1 MKYFTVQYVSQKTL
15 HPDGYKTFTSF
26 VAADTKHAA
35 KLKSLEI
42 LAAEDPA
49 CCMMYKVPR
58 LDEISQESYL
68 RSTSAS
74 GAPAP
79 LDMAAIDQLCALL
92 AIFGEQDEYDDAERR
107 DAVDL
112 LACPDDEP
120 EVYAEYLSLNHRVH
134 QSMGGWASTVSQA
147 EAQAIVMQLFNGEW
161 LGEVESANALTAEN
175 KTDLFTDS
183 VDNTLATGADADAE
197 TGPAPDE
204 PALHENRP
212 LNDARSQESGPPVAT
227 RYWPDVELDIVLALT
242 PSVEKTGTVDDATLT
257 WARRKVER
265 CPEDMLV
272 WVLALR
278 KVDGI
283 LDFGRDFVFDIVRES
298 PEGLDKAHDPAELD
312 AYVAGFVRQ
321 YGMMYAKHQQ
331 YFVAP
336 AAGAPAL
343 AETDAAGTGQSAPDA
358 LAEVDIW
365 VSLEQDADDEWEEI
379 RCVAEAQL
387 TEDAADVPFDVP
399 AILTAFPPV
408 NGLVESGAELV
419 FDDLNARLAKIPLGH
434 SLILTNL
441 ANETYHA
448 AEGYSSTTLRDA
460 LSGGMAKVQWRRQ
473 APRKTEDSPALSL
486 GTAVHT
492 AILEPERFA
501 AEYAC
506 APQVNLRTNDG
517 KEQMTAFEVECQD
530 SGKVPLKAD
539 DYATVTLM
547 RDSALAY
554 PTVSEL
560 LANGAAELSIF
571 YRTHAGMLLKVRPDW
586 LGCYGRALFILDVK
600 TTDDVL
606 DFGKSV
612 EKFGY
617 HVQAAFYEHVIQ
629 QALGLQA
636 DFAFC
641 AIGKRIEC
649 GRYPVQLGILDDE
662 DSQEGALQMQ
672 EALAVIAAGSD
683 AGVALIS
690 RPWWAKQADR
700 KRREAKSMSEAFAGG
715 AA

>member
-1 MKYFTVQYVSQKTL
+1 MKYFHCVIPSNAD
-15 HPDGYKTFTSF
+15 HPEGKF
-26 VAADTKHAA
+26 VTETYIAADSKASA
-35 KLKSLEI
+35 KVKASRWLHEMDGANGMFYKAPRFTEI
-42 LAAEDPA
+42 AEETYIAKTEKQENLFDSSGLDQYLA
-49 CCMMYKVPR
+49 CLV
-58 LDEISQESYL
+58 
-68 RSTSAS
+68 
-74 GAPAP
+74 
-79 LDMAAIDQLCALL
+79 
-92 AIFGEQDEYDDAERR
+92 IFGEQEGYDEAELSDA
-107 DAVDL
+107 DDL
-112 LACPDDEP
+112 LANPADDEDSYAAFEQLRR
-120 EVYAEYLSLNHRVH
+120 EVHDNLPMLDMDATLEKRKALALSLYNLEKPSGAVVD
-134 QSMGGWASTVSQA
+134 SASDASLST
-147 EAQAIVMQLFNGEW
+147 
-161 LGEVESANALTAEN
+161 
-175 KTDLFTDS
+175 KT
-183 VDNTLATGADADAE
+183 VDNSLVTGADGEAE
-197 TGPAPDE
+197 SAPAPDE
-204 PALHENRP
+204 ACVVKNHTYL
-212 LNDARSQESGPPVAT
+212 DTRSQECNPAVNG
-227 RYWPDVELDIVLALT
+227 RDWPDVELDIVLALT
-242 PSVEKTGTVDDATLT
+242 ESVGKPAAVDEDVLT
-257 WARRKVER
+257 WARRKAER

-278 KVDGI
+278 KVAGI
-283 LDFGRDFVFDIVRES
+283 LDYGRDFVFDVVREC
-298 PEGLDKAHDPAELD
+298 PDAVVKERDPAALD

-321 YGMMYAKHQQ
+321 FGMMYAKHPQ
-331 YFVAP
+331 YFAAPPAP
-336 AAGAPAL
+336 ATRTSAPA
-343 AETDAAGTGQSAPDA
+343 ETGAAGTGQSDPDA
-358 LAEVDIW
+358 PGAVDNW
-365 VSLEQDADDEWEEI
+365 VELESE
-379 RCVAEAQL
+379 AEAELVTQ
-387 TEDAADVPFDVP
+387 AADTGGDTPPDTP
-399 AILTAFPPV
+399 AILAAFPPV

-419 FDDLNARLAKIPLGH
+419 FDDLNARLAEIPPGH
-434 SLILTNL
+434 SLILTDL

-448 AEGYSSTTLRDA
+448 ADGYSSTTLRDA

-492 AILEPERFA
+492 ALLEPERFA

-517 KEQMTAFEVECQD
+517 KEQMAAFEAECED
-530 SGKVPLKAD
+530 SGKVALKAD

-554 PTVSEL
+554 PTVAEL

-571 YRTHAGMLLKVRPDW
+571 YRTTAGMLLKVRPDW
-586 LGCYGRALFILDVK
+586 LGNFGGALFILDLK

-617 HVQAAFYEHVIQ
+617 HIQAAFYQHVIQ

-672 EALAVIAAGSD
+672 DALAVIAAGND

-700 KRREAKSMSEAFAGG
+700 KRREAEAFAGG